1 MKKAALLISALTIC
15 LTFAFCSKDHQPVY
29 RMTLDGSFTEN
40 ATGKVTEV
48 KLNYK
53 HVILYDNDDLSGHY
67 IFRNGDK
74 DSHSNQTNSV
84 SWLHDEDLW
93 IGVVDNEKV
102 RGQMNL
108 SRFDDQFDEIN
119 TDRVNLEGKMTNEG
133 DALSFSGTFTYRFER
148 NPHPPLG
155 DTTGNSYFLYT
166 VQGSFTLNPR

>member
-29 RMTLDGSFTEN
+29 RMTLDGSFTDN

-74 DSHSNQTNSV
+74 DSVFFPNIDEEKHFFANLFANLLESFYICTIFSTN
-84 SWLHDEDLW
+84 
-93 IGVVDNEKV
+93 
-102 RGQMNL
+102 
-108 SRFDDQFDEIN
+108 N
-119 TDRVNLEGKMTNEG
+119 TTFKNCTNYE
-133 DALSFSGTFTYRFER
+133 
-148 NPHPPLG
+148 
-155 DTTGNSYFLYT
+155 SYY
-166 VQGSFTLNPR
+166 